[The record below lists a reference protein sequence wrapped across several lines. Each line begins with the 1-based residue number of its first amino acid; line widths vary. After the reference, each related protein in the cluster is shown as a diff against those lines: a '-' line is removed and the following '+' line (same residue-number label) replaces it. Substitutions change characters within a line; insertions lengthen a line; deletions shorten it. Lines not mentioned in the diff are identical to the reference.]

1 MIECLDEIM
10 EMKLLKQAGNLTA
23 QRQGW
28 LVTCTYSRYSI
39 NGQLVYTVNE
49 RDSRACVI

>member
-39 NGQLVYTVNE
+39 NGQLVYTVNG